1 MDDEATGKGKERER
15 GGGGIMERAAKER
28 GRQSRAELVREQ
40 GE

>member
-1 MDDEATGKGKERER
+1 MDDEATGKGKEREW
-15 GGGGIMERAAKER
+15 GWGVTERAAKER

>member
-1 MDDEATGKGKERER
+1 MDDEATEGKRKGKG
-15 GGGGIMERAAKER
+15 GITERAAKER